1 MYKALLKESYI
12 KRYSETVAVK
22 TLKGA
27 RGHSMTVHH
36 LDMAMHDSII
46 FTQGFLSKNWFVI
59 C

>member
-27 RGHSMTVHH
+27 RGHS
-36 LDMAMHDSII
+36 DDSPPSRH
-46 FTQGFLSKNWFVI
+46 GNA
-59 C
+59 